1 MSVKRESDWE
11 SWDFCIRIAGN
22 TGPRAIIA
30 LRQKGYDVRQR
41 SFERENDVF
50 QNDFEAKKDGRLFSA
65 TTPEE
70 LLGLVAIWET
80 RGENWVDT
88 TDAEWRQYEELVE
101 QAKIYDVNGNEVTE
115 D

>member
-70 LLGLVAIWET
+70 LLGSLFGKLAVRIGWT
-80 RGENWVDT
+80 QRT
-88 TDAEWRQYEELVE
+88 Q
-101 QAKIYDVNGNEVTE
+101 NGASMKN
-115 D
+115 